1 MDRTRIT
8 IKSGTMTLP
17 TTAASATGTRV
28 EVDLTNALTSNLVTL
43 NVALA
48 ADAVGDNAGIGIQA
62 VAATS
67 VVNALMAVP
76 ATVSA
81 TATAGDRQ
89 VTLQWAT
96 PHDNGSAI
104 LRYQVQQHHLSM
116 GSLVSGPWTNI
127 QGSNANTVTHTVT
140 DLINGVTYAF
150 DVRAVNSIGPGGSST
165 TQSVIPGTI
174 PSAPRILTAQ
184 AGDRHVRLQWVAP
197 ASNGGNVITGYEYR
211 QKAGTGSFGAWTNIA
226 GSDAATTGHTVT
238 GLINGTTYTFMV
250 RAKNPM
256 GKGPQSNQASATPV
270 TLASAPQSFTATAG
284 NGEVA
289 LRWAAPASDGGSAI
303 RRYEY
308 RVRAGGSSNWNPNWK
323 AIPGGNANTTEYT
336 VLGLTNGTAYT
347 FEVRAETA
355 TGKGTAASQT
365 ATPMAAAPGAP
376 RSLTVLARDQAVKL
390 TWKAPVSDGASPI
403 LRHQYR
409 QKQGPKPM
417 ATGRTSWTAPRA
429 RPTQPAT
436 P

>member
-116 GSLVSGPWTNI
+116 GSFVSGPWTNI

-140 DLINGVTYAF
+140 DLTNGVTYAF

-197 ASNGGNVITGYEYR
+197 ASNGGNVITGYPAESGNRVVRRVDQHRGQRRRHDRAHGHRSDQRDDVHLHGASEEPDGQRPAVQPGERHAGDARERPAELHGDRGQRRGGTAMGGAGVRRRQRPSQVRVPGTRRRQQQLEPELESHTRRECEHHRVHGAGPHQRYR
-211 QKAGTGSFGAWTNIA
+211 LHLRGAGGDRHRQGHSRIADRDADGGGARRT
-226 GSDAATTGHTVT
+226 
-238 GLINGTTYTFMV
+238 
-250 RAKNPM
+250 
-256 GKGPQSNQASATPV
+256 
-270 TLASAPQSFTATAG
+270 TLA
-284 NGEVA
+284 
-289 LRWAAPASDGGSAI
+289 D
-303 RRYEY
+303 
-308 RVRAGGSSNWNPNWK
+308 RARQG
-323 AIPGGNANTTEYT
+323 PGGQADMESA
-336 VLGLTNGTAYT
+336 GL
-347 FEVRAETA
+347 RRRQPDPA
-355 TGKGTAASQT
+355 TSVPA
-365 ATPMAAAPGAP
+365 
-376 RSLTVLARDQAVKL
+376 
-390 TWKAPVSDGASPI
+390 
-403 LRHQYR
+403 
-409 QKQGPKPM
+409 KQGPKPM